1 MTTPTNPRLD
11 DLLSTRARIGW
22 GVSAPPARPVAEA
35 LFEFGGGHP
44 DPSSFPYEGMVEATA
59 DVMKAEG
66 APALSYGEPQGY
78 KGLRE
83 LVAHKYR
90 LFENL
95 EVPTDN
101 IIVSNGSGHALSLAF
116 SAFVDVGDPILSEA
130 PTFSG
135 TLATIRRHGARVLDV
150 PLDAEGM
157 DTAVARQQ
165 LETLRREGLRCKLIY
180 TIVNFQNPAG
190 PTMSRRRRE
199 ELIALAHEYDTLI
212 LEDDAYGELRFEGQ
226 AHPSLYALDK
236 GGRVI
241 RAGTLSKILGAGV
254 RLGWLCAPRQMIPAF
269 QGFLFGGGVNPYVSR
284 VATFYMR
291 ENLVPHVTRLVDI
304 YRDKRDAML
313 KGLWE
318 VLSGTDVEISKP
330 EGGFFIWIKLPTGT
344 RIERL
349 REAAVKSG
357 IQFTWGPAFYAN
369 GGGEGFIRLA
379 YSWEPP
385 ERNYEGAKLIAQ
397 AIKNAR

>member
-66 APALSYGEPQGY
+66 AAALSYGEPQGY

-95 EVPTDN
+95 EVPTDD
-101 IIVSNGSGHALSLAF
+101 IIISNGSGHALSLAF

-165 LETLRREGLRCKLIY
+165 LEKLRSEGLRCKLIY

-212 LEDDAYGELRFEGQ
+212 LEDDAYGELRFEGT

-284 VATFYMR
+284 VATYYMR
-291 ENLVPHVTRLVDI
+291 ENLVPHVARLVS
-304 YRDKRDAML
+304 RA
-313 KGLWE
+313 WWT
-318 VLSGTDVEISKP
+318 S
-330 EGGFFIWIKLPTGT
+330 TG
-344 RIERL
+344 
-349 REAAVKSG
+349 
-357 IQFTWGPAFYAN
+357 
-369 GGGEGFIRLA
+369 
-379 YSWEPP
+379 
-385 ERNYEGAKLIAQ
+385 
-397 AIKNAR
+397 

>member
-1 MTTPTNPRLD
+1 MLPPMTTPTNPRLD
-11 DLLSTRARIGW
+11 PLLSTRARIGW
-22 GVSAPPARPVAEA
+22 GASAPPARPVADA
-35 LFEFGGGHP
+35 KFEFGGGHP

-95 EVPTDN
+95 EVSPDN
-101 IIVSNGSGHALSLAF
+101 VIVSNGSGHALSLAF
-116 SAFVDVGDPILSEA
+116 SALVDPGDAILSEA

-165 LETLRREGLRCKLIY
+165 LELLRREGKPCKLIY

-199 ELIALAHEYDTLI
+199 ELIALAHEYETVI
-212 LEDDAYGELRFEGQ
+212 LEDDAYGELRFEGP

-236 GGRVI
+236 GGRTM
-241 RAGTLSKILGAGV
+241 RAEPDDPGLPGLPLRGRRQSV
-254 RLGWLCAPRQMIPAF
+254 RIARGDLLHARQPRAPRGEARRHLPRQA
-269 QGFLFGGGVNPYVSR
+269 R
-284 VATFYMR
+284 
-291 ENLVPHVTRLVDI
+291 
-304 YRDKRDAML
+304 RDAQGPL
-313 KGLWE
+313 G
-318 VLSGTDVEISKP
+318 SARGHRRRDQQAR
-330 EGGFFIWIKLPTGT
+330 G
-344 RIERL
+344 RL
-349 REAAVKSG
+349 LHLDQAAHG
-357 IQFTWGPAFYAN
+357 DQDGQGPR
-369 GGGEGFIRLA
+369 GGGEARHPVHGRARVLHQWRRRGIHPPRL
-379 YSWEPP
+379 
-385 ERNYEGAKLIAQ
+385 
-397 AIKNAR
+397 